1 MNSNSTRT
9 SGILDKAKWSVML
22 AGLLWIVAGAAGAL
36 PWPPMPAEAR
46 RTLYAINQP
55 ADNRGSISVYDIN
68 AGHRLI
74 RFIQTVAG
82 VRDVRGVVAS
92 AVTGKLYVAYQ
103 DVAGTGRIYCLN
115 IYNDTILWN
124 RVVAPGVDRLALSP
138 DGQLLFVPTWEDN
151 SADFINIVDANTG
164 RIVRRVYFSNHSHD
178 TQYPLSGPVFQETK
192 ANDGSGRYLY
202 LINPQ
207 SYAVS
212 SVGPFSGILGPYA
225 VNGSSTY
232 AVADVTHLWGIQVAN
247 LKTGKIITATIP
259 NHPLGDPGLLHGIG
273 WTPDESEVWQSGH
286 DPHAYIWDM
295 HNPMAPTLKRVLSLR
310 NGPPHWLTFTIE
322 GDFAYIAIEK
332 NSNRKTEIFDARTLS
347 SVGEIESS
355 EDMLEIDFA
364 SGKVSQVGDQFGIGR
379 KTEAAIV
386 RSD

>member
-1 MNSNSTRT
+1 MNSTSTGT
-9 SGILDKAKWSVML
+9 SGIPDKAKWSVLL
-22 AGLLWIVAGAAGAL
+22 AGLLLIVAGATGAL
-36 PWPPMPAEAR
+36 PAPEMPVEAR
-46 RTLYAINQP
+46 RTMYAINQP
-55 ADNRGSISVYDIN
+55 ANDRGSISVYDIN

-74 RFIQTVAG
+74 RIIRTVAG

-92 AVTGKLYVAYQ
+92 AITGKLYVAYQ
-103 DVAGTGRIYCLN
+103 DVAGTGRIYCLS
-115 IYNDTILWN
+115 IYDDTILWN
-124 RVVAPGVDRLALSP
+124 RVVAPGVDRLAISP
-138 DGQLLFVPTWEDN
+138 DGQLLYVPTWEDN

-164 RIVRRVYFSNHSHD
+164 TIVRRVYFSSHSHD

-192 ANDGSGRYLY
+192 AGDGSGSYLY

-207 SYAVS
+207 SYVVS

-232 AVADVTHLWGIQVAN
+232 AVADVTHFWGIQVAN

-273 WTPDESEVWQSGH
+273 WAPDESEVWQSGH
-286 DPHAYIWDM
+286 DSHAYIWDT
-295 HNPMAPTLKRVLSLR
+295 HNPMAPALKRVLSLR
-310 NGPPHWLTFTIE
+310 NGPPHWLTFAIE
-322 GDFAYIAIEK
+322 GDYAYIAPEK
-332 NSNRKTEIFDARTLS
+332 NSNHKTEIFNARTHS
-347 SVGEIESS
+347 SVGVIESS

-364 SGKVSQVGDQFGIGR
+364 NGKVSRVGDQFGIGR
-379 KTEAAIV
+379 TTEAAIV